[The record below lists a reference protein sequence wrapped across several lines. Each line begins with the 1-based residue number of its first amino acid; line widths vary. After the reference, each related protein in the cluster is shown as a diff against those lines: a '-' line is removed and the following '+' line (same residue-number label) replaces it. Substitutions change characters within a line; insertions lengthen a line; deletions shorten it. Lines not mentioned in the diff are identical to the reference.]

1 MVVNLKIFSFF
12 ILFFLFNVPYI
23 DSNSTKRL
31 IYNINDLSNVDT
43 NIIYFKNAN
52 SNELEKLINKLN
64 LSINYFIIDDKKYY
78 VRNVD
83 ILLEEYSKNKS
94 LEDKLF
100 DKINGIKIDGIKV
113 KCSNEELIEIEKWF
127 DVY

>member
-31 IYNINDLSNVDT
+31 IYNINDLSNIDSNV
-43 NIIYFKNAN
+43 IYFKNTN
-52 SNELEKLINKLN
+52 SNDLEKLIDKLN
-64 LSINYFIIDDKKYY
+64 LSIDYFIVEDKKYY
-78 VRNVD
+78 VRNVN
-83 ILLEEYSKNKS
+83 ILLEEYSKNKN
-94 LEDKLF
+94 LEEKLF

-113 KCSNEELIEIEKWF
+113 KCSNSDLVEIEKWF
-127 DVY
+127 NIY

>member
-1 MVVNLKIFSFF
+1 MKIFSFF